1 MTNASFLLKTF
12 QPNFQTLPQGLKWV
26 ILLIASL
33 LCITPS
39 FAQDDY
45 PNKTI
50 TMVVPFPPGG
60 VADVV
65 GRPVA
70 EAMGR
75 YLKQSVIIENKGGAG
90 GGIGMAQVAK
100 SKADGYTVLMALSS
114 IVVLPEADKVLQRN
128 PMFQLDQLK
137 PIARF
142 TADPTVL
149 VVRADSPW
157 KTYAEFLAYV
167 KANPG
172 KISFG
177 SSGNYGTMHVPME
190 QLKAATSSFML
201 HVPYTGAAPAVMGL
215 LAGQIEALSTGPAS
229 VVQQIKAGK
238 LRALAHW
245 GDGRL
250 SSLPDV
256 PSLKELGVPIA
267 YAQWS
272 GLFVPSNTPAPVV
285 EKLRQAAKFA
295 AQDARANQ
303 ALAAAGTSF
312 MFQDSPEFERYVSGD
327 AKEMAKLVLRIG
339 KVD

>member
-1 MTNASFLLKTF
+1 MTRRSALFTTLSWLLAASAAT
-12 QPNFQTLPQGLKWV
+12 
-26 ILLIASL
+26 
-33 LCITPS
+33 C
-39 FAQDDY
+39 FAQEDY
-45 PNKTI
+45 PTRPV

-60 VADVV
+60 VADAV

-75 YLKQSVIIENKGGAG
+75 YLKQSVVVENKGGAG

-100 SKADGYTVLMALSS
+100 SKPDGYTVLMALSS
-114 IVVLPEADKVLQRN
+114 LVVLPEADKVLKRA

-142 TADPTVL
+142 SADPTVL
-149 VVRADSPW
+149 VVRTESPW
-157 KTYAEFLAYV
+157 RTYAEFMAYV
-167 KANPG
+167 KANPA
-172 KISFG
+172 KVSFG

-201 HVPYTGAAPAVMGL
+201 HVPYTGAGPAVLAL
-215 LAGQIEALSTGPAS
+215 LSGQIEALSTGPAS
-229 VVQQIKAGK
+229 VTQQIKAGK

-250 SSLPDV
+250 ASLPDV
-256 PSLKELGVPIA
+256 PSLKELGVPIT

-272 GLFVPSNTPAPVV
+272 GLFVPANTPPAVV
-285 EKLRQAAKFA
+285 EKIRQAAKFA
-295 AQDARANQ
+295 AVDPRANQ
-303 ALAAAGTSF
+303 AMAAAGTSF
-312 MFQDSPEFERYVSGD
+312 MFQDMSEFDRYVQTD
-327 AKEMAKLVLRIG
+327 AKDMAALVQRIG

>member
-1 MTNASFLLKTF
+1 MTIRRHIVLRGLAAGLLASAAAW
-12 QPNFQTLPQGLKWV
+12 P
-26 ILLIASL
+26 A
-33 LCITPS
+33 

-45 PNKTI
+45 PSRPI
-50 TMVVPFPPGG
+50 TMLVPFPPGG
-60 VADVV
+60 VADTV

-75 YLKQSVIIENKGGAG
+75 YLKQAVVIENKGGAG

-114 IVVLPEADKVLQRN
+114 LVVLPEADKVLKRA

-142 TADPTVL
+142 SADPTVL
-149 VVRADSPW
+149 VVKAESPW
-157 KTYAEFLAYV
+157 KTYAEFMAYV
-167 KANPG
+167 KANPA
-172 KISFG
+172 KVSFG

-190 QLKAATSSFML
+190 QLKAATSSYML
-201 HVPYTGAAPAVMGL
+201 HVPYTGAGPAVMAL
-215 LAGQIEALSTGPAS
+215 LSGQIEALSTGPAS
-229 VVQQIKAGK
+229 VTQQIKAGK

-250 SSLPDV
+250 TAMPDV
-256 PSLKELGVPIA
+256 PSLKELGVPIS

-272 GLFVPSNTPAPVV
+272 GMFVPANTPAAVV

-295 AQDARANQ
+295 AADSRANQ
-303 ALAAAGTSF
+303 ALVAAGTSF
-312 MFQDSPEFERYVSGD
+312 MFQDMPEFERYVQAD
-327 AKEMAKLVLRIG
+327 AKDMAALVQRIG

>member
-1 MTNASFLLKTF
+1 MTNESFLLKTF
-12 QPNFQTLPQGLKWV
+12 QTSFQTFQQGLKWI

>member
-12 QPNFQTLPQGLKWV
+12 QTSFQTFQLGLKWA

-238 LRALAHW
+238 LRTLAHW

>member
-12 QPNFQTLPQGLKWV
+12 QTSLQTFLQGLKWV
-26 ILLIASL
+26 ILLITSL

-157 KTYAEFLAYV
+157 KTYAEFVAYV